1 MNEVSEMTSLR
12 TAAIAVLLFSA
23 CAWALVTATGTRA
36 PQPGSGRTPVLVE
49 LFTSEGCSSCP
60 PADDLLRRL
69 LQDQPIEG
77 VEVIAISEHVDY
89 WNRLG
94 WTDPFSSS
102 RYSDRQSQFAEAFG
116 AGRIYTPQLVIDG
129 RLQVVGSDW
138 PAVRRAVLDAA
149 RSPRASVAVSAARSP
164 DNRRAVVRVTVQ
176 DLPAR
181 APKSALHVMVAIVE
195 DQLITEVRRGENARR
210 RLQHDAVA
218 RGLASIG
225 SVGETD
231 REGEFVGDI
240 ALQKEWVPGRLR
252 VVAFLQDESTRRVVG
267 AASGS
272 LE

>member
-1 MNEVSEMTSLR
+1 MKSTIAAVVTVLVLGGGVAVAR
-12 TAAIAVLLFSA
+12 HATAVHERAIQGPRV
-23 CAWALVTATGTRA
+23 
-36 PQPGSGRTPVLVE
+36 PVLAE

-60 PADDLLRRL
+60 PADDLLRHL
-69 LQDQPIEG
+69 LETQPIDG

-116 AGRIYTPQLVIDG
+116 AGQIYTPQLVIDG

-164 DNRRAVVRVTVQ
+164 DNRRAVVRVAVQ

-231 REGEFVGDI
+231 REGEFVRDI

-267 AASGS
+267 AASAS
-272 LE
+272 LK